1 MIKKINH
8 IAVAV
13 TNLEEAA
20 QFYEKV
26 LGLHLSG
33 VEVVPAQKTKVGF
46 FKIGES
52 NIELVQPSEPD
63 SPLVKFLESIQTIT
77 ASNPPSGA
85 ELYSQHC
92 AVCHEDDLKGG
103 GPAPYPFRAPPD
115 LTTLAKRHGG
125 RFPDGYVLN
134 VLRNGVVM
142 PAHGP
147 AEMPIWGDDFT
158 IDRLDA
164 TQVTLRITNLTNYI
178 KSRQAK

>member
-63 SPLVKFLESIQTIT
+63 SPLVKFLESKGQGIHHICLEVDDV
-77 ASNPPSGA
+77 ASEVNSLIEKGA
-85 ELYSQHC
+85 KMVDSQPRP
-92 AVCHEDDLKGG
+92 G
-103 GPAPYPFRAPPD
+103 
-115 LTTLAKRHGG
+115 
-125 RFPDGYVLN
+125 
-134 VLRNGVVM
+134 
-142 PAHGP
+142 AHH
-147 AEMPIWGDDFT
+147 
-158 IDRLDA
+158 
-164 TQVTLRITNLTNYI
+164 TQVAFIHP
-178 KSRQAK
+178 KSSSGVLIELCELPEKG